1 MLTKSKLI
9 NAYLLNTIGY
19 SLEKISIY
27 KFNMSLADFLSP
39 IKPES
44 IGYPSQYYNSQFG
57 HTITKYLDSFPDL
70 EEEESRPHIALIGV
84 EEGRGSVN
92 NNGTQKAADAVRK
105 HFYDLYQGDY
115 KIKIADLG
123 NVKAGSTIKDTY
135 VAVKLLMEELMKMD
149 ILPILI
155 GGGQD
160 LTYAQYTAYENLEQR
175 VDVGIIDS
183 KFDLDQDNPDN
194 MPLNSNTYLNHIIL
208 HQPDYLFN
216 LSNIAYQTYL
226 VSKESINMYD
236 KLFFNAIR
244 LGSFSGKLDQ
254 AEPIIRAADMIS
266 FDIGAIR
273 ASEAGGNANAG
284 PNGLYGDEACQLARY
299 AGMSDKCTSFGIYE
313 YNPTFDP
320 MGQTAMLIAQ
330 MIWCFVDGY
339 YSRKKD
345 APMYPKSNYIIYRT
359 TLEADDYELVFVKSK
374 KSDRWWMQVPYF
386 GSKSV
391 NERFYLVPCR
401 YEDYQMA
408 VSGEMPDL
416 WWKTHQKLQ

>member
-1 MLTKSKLI
+1 MT
-9 NAYLLNTIGY
+9 
-19 SLEKISIY
+19 
-27 KFNMSLADFLSP
+27 LADFLSP
-39 IKPES
+39 ISLKELGLPTE
-44 IGYPSQYYNSQFG
+44 YYNSQFG
-57 HTITKYLDSFPDL
+57 HSIEKYTDVFPQWD
-70 EEEESRPHIALIGV
+70 EETGYPQIAIFGV
-84 EEGRGSVN
+84 EEGRSAVN
-92 NNGTQKAADAVRK
+92 NNGTQKGPDMVRK
-105 HFYDLYQGDY
+105 HLYDLYQGDY
-115 KIKIADLG
+115 TVKIADLG
-123 NVKAGSTIKDTY
+123 NIKAGATVKDTY
-135 VAVKLLMEELMKMD
+135 VAVKLVMEELMKKD

-160 LTYAQYTAYENLEQR
+160 LTYAQYTSYENLEQR
-175 VDVGIIDS
+175 VDVAVIDS
-183 KFDLDQDNPDN
+183 RFDLDQENAED
-194 MPLNSNTYLNHIIL
+194 MPLNSQTYLNHLIL

-216 LSNIAYQTYL
+216 LSNIGFQTYL

-236 KLFFNAIR
+236 KLFFNAMR

-254 AEPIIRAADMIS
+254 AEPIIRSADMVS

-273 ASEAGGNANAG
+273 ASEACGNANAG

-299 AGMSDKCTSFGIYE
+299 AGMSDKCSSLGIYE

-320 MGQTAMLIAQ
+320 MGQTGMLIAQ
-330 MIWCFVDGY
+330 MIWCFVDGF

-359 TLEADDYELVFVKSK
+359 TLEAEDYELVFVKSK

-401 YEDYQMA
+401 YEDYQLA
-408 VSGEMPDL
+408 VGGEMPDL

>member
-1 MLTKSKLI
+1 MT
-9 NAYLLNTIGY
+9 
-19 SLEKISIY
+19 
-27 KFNMSLADFLSP
+27 LADFLSP
-39 IKPES
+39 ISLKELGLPTE
-44 IGYPSQYYNSQFG
+44 YYNSQFG
-57 HTITKYLDSFPDL
+57 HSIEKYTDVFPQWD
-70 EEEESRPHIALIGV
+70 EETGYPQIAIFGV
-84 EEGRGSVN
+84 EEGRSAVN
-92 NNGTQKAADAVRK
+92 NNGTQKAPDMVRK
-105 HFYDLYQGDY
+105 HLYDLYQGDY
-115 KIKIADLG
+115 TVKIADLG
-123 NVKAGSTIKDTY
+123 NIRAGATVKDTY
-135 VAVKLLMEELMKMD
+135 VAVKLVMEELMKKD

-160 LTYAQYTAYENLEQR
+160 LTYAQYTSYENLEQR
-175 VDVGIIDS
+175 VDVAVIDS
-183 KFDLDQDNPDN
+183 RFDLDQENAED
-194 MPLNSNTYLNHIIL
+194 MPLNSQTYLNHLIL

-216 LSNIAYQTYL
+216 LSNIGFQTYL

-236 KLFFNAIR
+236 KLFFNAMR

-254 AEPIIRAADMIS
+254 AEPIIRSADMVS

-273 ASEAGGNANAG
+273 ASEACGNANAG
-284 PNGLYGDEACQLARY
+284 PNGLYGDEACQLSRY
-299 AGMSDKCTSFGIYE
+299 AGMSDKCSSFGIYE

-320 MGQTAMLIAQ
+320 MGQTGMLIAQ
-330 MIWCFVDGY
+330 MIWCFIDGF

-359 TLEADDYELVFVKSK
+359 TLEAEDYELVFVKSK

-408 VSGEMPDL
+408 VAGEMPDL